1 LPSWYGSRSRT
12 SYARGQPRIHPS
24 AWKGVFRKFVAL
36 ASKNYHPAYG
46 LQKWP
51 GGLWADPLQVS
62 TMPLIPV
69 SAPALREG
77 QTRRE
82 AGAQSLRASEG
93 GSRAAEQRRERFT
106 GVSCHLHSG
115 APERRA
121 TRRPSFLRPAER
133 RGGIGMRRT
142 VLLLATTL
150 VVALSISVA
159 ITARPTIAQAVEDR
173 QRLRG
178 VEGFGR
184 RRKACFST
192 SLFRG

>member
-1 LPSWYGSRSRT
+1 
-12 SYARGQPRIHPS
+12 
-24 AWKGVFRKFVAL
+24 
-36 ASKNYHPAYG
+36 
-46 LQKWP
+46 
-51 GGLWADPLQVS
+51 
-62 TMPLIPV
+62 
-69 SAPALREG
+69 
-77 QTRRE
+77 
-82 AGAQSLRASEG
+82 
-93 GSRAAEQRRERFT
+93 
-106 GVSCHLHSG
+106 
-115 APERRA
+115 
-121 TRRPSFLRPAER
+121 
-133 RGGIGMRRT
+133 MRRT